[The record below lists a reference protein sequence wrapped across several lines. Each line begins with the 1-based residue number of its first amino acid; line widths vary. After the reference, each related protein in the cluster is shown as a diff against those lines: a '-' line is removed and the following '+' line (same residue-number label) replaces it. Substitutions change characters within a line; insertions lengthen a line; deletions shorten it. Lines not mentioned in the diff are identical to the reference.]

1 LLGKYYRNAKWS
13 GTPVDVQVDPK
24 IDFDWSKSLPIPPP
38 FSVEWT
44 GKLVVEQPGEYVF
57 SLIADDGA
65 QLEIDGQKVITG
77 EAFLQE
83 KSGTLELKAGLHPI
97 RVRYF
102 NTLFGGSVRL
112 WWELTSRPKQII
124 PSEAL
129 VPDKLPNDEKATS
142 AK

>member
-1 LLGKYYRNAKWS
+1 MAR
-13 GTPVDVQVDPK
+13 
-24 IDFDWSKSLPIPPP
+24 I
-38 FSVEWT
+38 
-44 GKLVVEQPGEYVF
+44 
-57 SLIADDGA
+57 
-65 QLEIDGQKVITG
+65 LEIDGHEVISG
-77 EAFLQE
+77 EPAFLQE
-83 KSGTLELKAGLHPI
+83 KSGTLELETGLHPI

-129 VPDKLPNDEKATS
+129 VPDKLPNDGKAPS